1 MHKMNALQLK
11 AHDYLL
17 KPIQEEKLLK
27 VLAEVIHE
35 KKQEEKRR
43 PEEVYGAQETLVQD
57 ILKILYAQ
65 VANADF
71 SLQELSKSLHVSSS
85 YLSRYLKKETGLTF
99 SELLTKLRMEV
110 AVTLLE
116 SHPKMT
122 ILEVSERSG
131 FKNQH
136 YFSKVFRTVIGQTPS
151 DYKKQFL

>member
-1 MHKMNALQLK
+1 M
-11 AHDYLL
+11 
-17 KPIQEEKLLK
+17 
-27 VLAEVIHE
+27 
-35 KKQEEKRR
+35 
-43 PEEVYGAQETLVQD
+43 
-57 ILKILYAQ
+57 KILYAQ

-136 YFSKVFRTVIGQTPS
+136 YFSKVLRTVIGQTPS
-151 DYKKQFL
+151 YYKKQFL